1 MSFLKRLLSKRF
13 LIPALIAIVVIGIVA
28 GAGYYFWNKRAS
40 ADTKNPQLLL
50 TNLSPDEWLSTDKDK
65 VSINGIATDEGDIKD
80 VTWKTKDGKTGS
92 ATISGGEWSI
102 QNIPLSPGDNQITIT
117 ATDNAGNTSTSV
129 VNVVYNVDVLFSDL
143 TLSQDFIF
151 KNDPS
156 TSITARSVV
165 ETSAAKGI
173 GKVHLYKVTGGQ
185 KEKLTEML
193 DNGVVANG
201 DDIPGDS
208 QYSGIEP
215 FSSSS
220 NTTIEL
226 RVGTTVGTGTKVFYS
241 GVMKIKVL
249 NKPTQNQ
256 MSDIFKLNEE
266 FSNKFDEMKKDAG
279 DKDAAKKLADEL
291 NTRPEIA
298 IAGVAESG
306 FGVWWKYKD
315 SGILAGIN
323 NNPDGT
329 RGEKE
334 DELESKREKSRVREG
349 QADIEQGSVQGITES
364 FASTIN
370 FGINVAHAAEA
381 KNKEV
386 KSTKAI
392 YLGPYLSQFGAT
404 DDYNK
409 AWQVIKDSKCPKCQT
424 VEKKNK
430 DVKVEDFKTLSNY
443 GLIIIPSH
451 GDTWFGGK
459 FADECA
465 TAGNCPASLAN
476 GGGFVITWT
485 DQQIGA
491 ADLLK
496 YWSDLVNYRLAI
508 DASDG
513 TLAIMPPYITAYN
526 GTFPDS
532 LVYLGTCRS
541 THNLTMAAAY
551 LAKGAKGYLG
561 FSEYVDSGY
570 AGDVTNEFY
579 KSFMNKGKS
588 ATESFSDA
596 VTAKGTDDKGNTPA
610 FFNYVGQGDL
620 KMGGKDLQNA
630 GFEDGLVGWQ
640 TEGDSR
646 VINRLASLKPP
657 EGKRMAIISTG
668 LGSVNNSNSALV
680 QNICSQEGKLT
691 ISFKYNVVSE
701 EPLEYVGSVYD
712 DNFKMTVTINGKP
725 TVLVQRTIN
734 NSSWKKISGINFAG
748 GDATTYHTGWKTVT
762 KNLGNIK
769 ADDVV
774 KIEFRV
780 NDKGDSIY
788 DTAALIDDVKMV
800 VK

>member
-13 LIPALIAIVVIGIVA
+13 LIPSVVAIVVIGI
-28 GAGYYFWNKRAS
+28 
-40 ADTKNPQLLL
+40 DTKNPQLLL

-65 VSINGIATDEGDIKD
+65 VSINGIATDEGDIKE
-80 VTWKTKDGKTGS
+80 VTWKTKDGETGS
-92 ATISGGEWSI
+92 ANISGGEWSI
-102 QNIPLSPGDNQITIT
+102 QNIPLTPGDNQITIT

-129 VNVVYNVDVLFSDL
+129 VNVVYNVDILFSDL

-151 KNDPS
+151 KNDPA
-156 TSITARSVV
+156 TSITARSLV
-165 ETSAAKGI
+165 ETTAAKGI
-173 GKVHLYKVTGGQ
+173 GKVHLYKVNSRQ

-201 DDIPGDS
+201 DDIPSDS

-226 RVGTTVGTGTKVFYS
+226 RVGTTIGTGTKVFYS
-241 GVMKIKVL
+241 GVMKLKVID
-249 NKPTQNQ
+249 KPTQNQ

-266 FSNKFDEMKKDAG
+266 FSKKFDDMKKGSG

-291 NTRPEIA
+291 NGRTEIA
-298 IAGVAESG
+298 IAGVSESG
-306 FGVWWKYKD
+306 FGVWWKYKN
-315 SGILAGIN
+315 SGVLAGIN

-334 DELESKREKSRVREG
+334 DEAESKREKSRVREA
-349 QADIEQGSVQGITES
+349 QAAPEEGAVQGITES
-364 FASTIN
+364 LAATVN
-370 FGINVAHAAEA
+370 FGINAAHAAET
-381 KNKEV
+381 KKKKEV

-392 YLGPYLSQFGAT
+392 YLGPYLSQFAET
-404 DDYNK
+404 DDYHK
-409 AWQVIKDSKCPKCQT
+409 AWKVIKESKCPKCQT

-430 DVKVEDFKTLSNY
+430 AVKVEDFKTLSNY
-443 GLIIIPSH
+443 GLVMIPSH
-451 GDTWFGGK
+451 GDTWFNGK

-465 TAGNCPASLAN
+465 TVGDCPAILAN

-491 ADLLK
+491 SDLLK

-508 DASDG
+508 DATDG
-513 TLAIMPPYITAYN
+513 TLAVMPPYITAYN

-541 THNLTMAAAY
+541 THNLSMAAAY

-561 FSEYVDSGY
+561 FSEYVDSEY
-570 AGDVTNEFY
+570 AGDVTNEFF

-596 VTAKGTDDKGNTPA
+596 VAAEGADDKGNTPA

-646 VINRLASLKPP
+646 VINRLAALKPP

-712 DNFKMTVTINGKP
+712 DNFKMTVTINGSP
-725 TVLVQRTIN
+725 TRLVTRTIN
-734 NSSWKKISGINFAG
+734 NSSWKKIGGINFAG

-762 KNLGNIK
+762 KDLGNIK

>member
-1 MSFLKRLLSKRF
+1 MSFLKSLLSKRF
-13 LIPALIAIVVIGIVA
+13 LIPAVVAIVVIGIIA
-28 GAGYYFWNKRAS
+28 GAGYYFWNNRTS

-80 VTWKTKDGKTGS
+80 VTWKTKNGKTGS

-102 QNIPLSPGDNQITIT
+102 QNIPLTPGDNQITIT

-226 RVGTTVGTGTKVFYS
+226 RVGATVGTGTKVSYS
-241 GVMKIKVL
+241 GVMKLKVI

-266 FSNKFDEMKKDAG
+266 FSKKFDEMKKGAG

-298 IAGVAESG
+298 IAGVSESG

-334 DELESKREKSRVREG
+334 DEKESKREKSRVREA

-364 FASTIN
+364 FASTVN
-370 FGINVAHAAEA
+370 FGINAAHAAEA
-381 KNKEV
+381 KKKEV

-392 YLGPYLSQFGAT
+392 YLGPYLSQFAAT
-404 DDYNK
+404 DDYHK
-409 AWQVIKDSKCPKCQT
+409 AWKVIKESKCPKCQT

-443 GLIIIPSH
+443 GLVIIPSH

-491 ADLLK
+491 NDLLK

-508 DASDG
+508 DARDG
-513 TLAIMPPYITAYN
+513 TLAVMPPYITAYN

-561 FSEYVDSGY
+561 FSEYVDSEY
-570 AGDVTNEFY
+570 AGDVTHEFY

-588 ATESFSDA
+588 ATESFKDA
-596 VTAKGTDDKGNTPA
+596 TNAKGVNDKGTVPA
-610 FFNYVGQGDL
+610 FFNYIGQGDL

-640 TEGDSR
+640 AEGDSR

-657 EGKRMAIISTG
+657 EGKKMAIISTG

-712 DNFKMTVTINGKP
+712 DNFKMTVTINSTP

-734 NSSWKKISGINFAG
+734 NSAWKKIGGINFAG
-748 GDATTYHTGWKTVT
+748 GDATTYHTGWKSVT
-762 KNLGNIK
+762 KELGNIK

-780 NDKGDSIY
+780 NDTGDSIY
-788 DTAALIDDVKMV
+788 DTAALIDDVKME

>member
-1 MSFLKRLLSKRF
+1 MSFLKSLLSKRF
-13 LIPALIAIVVIGIVA
+13 LIPAVVAIVVIGIIA
-28 GAGYYFWNKRAS
+28 SAGYYFWNNLAS

-65 VSINGIATDEGDIKD
+65 VSINGIATDEGAIKD
-80 VTWKTKDGKTGS
+80 ITWKTKDGQTGS
-92 ATISGGEWSI
+92 ANISGGEWSI
-102 QNIPLSPGDNQITIT
+102 QNIPLKPGDNQITIT

-156 TSITARSVV
+156 TSITARSIV
-165 ETSAAKGI
+165 ETTAAKGI
-173 GKVHLYKVTGGQ
+173 GKVHLYKVNSGQ

-201 DDIPGDS
+201 DDIPSDS

-226 RVGTTVGTGTKVFYS
+226 RVGTTIGTGTKVFYS
-241 GVMKIKVL
+241 GVMKLKVIS
-249 NKPTQNQ
+249 KPTQNQ

-266 FSNKFDEMKKDAG
+266 FSKKFDGMKKGSG

-291 NTRPEIA
+291 NGRTEIA
-298 IAGVAESG
+298 IAGVSESG

-334 DELESKREKSRVREG
+334 DEAESKREKSRVREA
-349 QADIEQGSVQGITES
+349 QAETEEGTVQGITES
-364 FASTIN
+364 LVGTVN
-370 FGINVAHAAEA
+370 FGINAAHAADA
-381 KNKEV
+381 KKKKEV

-392 YLGPYLSQFGAT
+392 YLGPYLSQFAET
-404 DDYNK
+404 DDYHK
-409 AWQVIKDSKCPKCQT
+409 AWKVIKESKCPKCQT

-430 DVKVEDFKTLSNY
+430 AVKVEDFKTLSNY
-443 GLIIIPSH
+443 GLIMIPSH
-451 GDTWFGGK
+451 GDTWFNGE
-459 FADECA
+459 FANECA

-491 ADLLK
+491 NDLLK

-513 TLAIMPPYITAYN
+513 TLAVMPPYITAYN

-541 THNLTMAAAY
+541 THNLSMAAAY

-588 ATESFSDA
+588 ATVSFRDA
-596 VTAKGTDDKGNTPA
+596 VAA
-610 FFNYVGQGDL
+610 
-620 KMGGKDLQNA
+620 
-630 GFEDGLVGWQ
+630 
-640 TEGDSR
+640 EG
-646 VINRLASLKPP
+646 
-657 EGKRMAIISTG
+657 
-668 LGSVNNSNSALV
+668 
-680 QNICSQEGKLT
+680 
-691 ISFKYNVVSE
+691 
-701 EPLEYVGSVYD
+701 
-712 DNFKMTVTINGKP
+712 
-725 TVLVQRTIN
+725 
-734 NSSWKKISGINFAG
+734 
-748 GDATTYHTGWKTVT
+748 
-762 KNLGNIK
+762 
-769 ADDVV
+769 ADY
-774 KIEFRV
+774 K
-780 NDKGDSIY
+780 
-788 DTAALIDDVKMV
+788 
-800 VK
+800 